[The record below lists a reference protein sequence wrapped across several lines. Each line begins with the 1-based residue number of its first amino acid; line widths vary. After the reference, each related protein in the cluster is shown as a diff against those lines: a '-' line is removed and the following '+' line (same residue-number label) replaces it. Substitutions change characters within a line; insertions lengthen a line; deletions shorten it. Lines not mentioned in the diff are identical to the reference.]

1 MEQIEAIELLIKQLK
16 SNYNIDIERLSVTD
30 KIKSI
35 AMEQMKNAYHE
46 GQRNWDSEQTFEEYY
61 KQTFNK

>member
-1 MEQIEAIELLIKQLK
+1 MKQIEAIELLIKQLK

-46 GQRNWDSEQTFEEYY
+46 GIQNWGSGQTFEQYY
-61 KQTFNK
+61 NQTFNK